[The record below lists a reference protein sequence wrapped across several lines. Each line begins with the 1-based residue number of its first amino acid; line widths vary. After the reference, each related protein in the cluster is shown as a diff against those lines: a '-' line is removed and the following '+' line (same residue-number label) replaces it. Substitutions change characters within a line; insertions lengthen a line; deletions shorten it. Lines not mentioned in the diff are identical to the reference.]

1 MFAADRD
8 LLALEPNLLR
18 DVGWAG
24 QRLVSGVGT
33 VSGTT
38 LTLVTQDVALDAAG
52 VAAGHIVLVDGV
64 AYEVVA
70 RLSASTATISR
81 VRTGAAIL
89 PPTPVVNKPVAF
101 PTFAPQ
107 LATAH
112 RELLR
117 ALGLDEAGGVVE
129 AAITNPDSLREVEAM
144 GALGH
149 IYSVA
154 AGPNAGAGSAA
165 AALLPRA
172 QMWRERYIA
181 ALRTTAARIDLNGD
195 GEPEATRRPGI
206 TQLIR
211 D

>member
-33 VSGTT
+33 LSGTT
-38 LTLVTQDVALDAAG
+38 LTLATQDVALDAAG
-52 VAAGHIVLVDGV
+52 VAAGHIVQVDGA
-64 AYEVVA
+64 AYEVVE

-101 PTFAPQ
+101 HTFAPQ
-107 LATAH
+107 LAAAH

-117 ALGLDEAGGVVE
+117 ALGIDEAGGVAE
-129 AAITNPDSLREVEAM
+129 AAITNPDALRDVEAI

-154 AGPNAGAGSAA
+154 MGPNAAVGSTA

-172 QMWRERYIA
+172 RMWRERYFA
-181 ALRTTAARIDLNGD
+181 ALRTSAARIDLNGD